1 MKRRLSLLK
10 NNQDGSVIVSALL
23 ILLILTI
30 VGISAT
36 STSTIEVQISTNDKL
51 HKMAFYAADGGSE
64 AGIELVEQNIEER
77 GFGTGP
83 TTWGATNI
91 PNTNTSFYANE
102 EDTATPE
109 NNIPT
114 ATNRDVQIPNVGGED
129 VNLRIY
135 GNTRLS
141 TGNALQLAAGYE
153 GKGQSISGGGATIV
167 YDIRSFASGPRNE
180 QARVLLRWRHL
191 L

>member
-1 MKRRLSLLK
+1 MKQRLLLL
-10 NNQDGSVIVSALL
+10 NNSQDGSVIVSALF

-36 STSTIEVQISTNDKL
+36 STSTVEVQISTNDKL

-77 GFGTGP
+77 GFGAGT

-91 PNTNTSFYANE
+91 YTTDFYGNE
-102 EDTATPE
+102 EDLVTPE

-114 ATNRDVQIPNVGGED
+114 EANRDVEIPNLGGED
-129 VNLRIY
+129 VHLKIY
-135 GNTRLS
+135 GNTQLS

-153 GKGQSISGGGATIV
+153 GKGKSISGGGAAIV
-167 YDIRSFASGPRNE
+167 YDIRSFANGPRNG

>member
-1 MKRRLSLLK
+1 MKRRLLLLK
-10 NNQDGSVIVSALL
+10 NNQDGSIIVSALL

-77 GFGTGP
+77 GFDTGT

-91 PNTNTSFYANE
+91 FTLNYYANE

-153 GKGQSISGGGATIV
+153 GKGKSISGGGAAIV